1 MTNILVIDDCEV
13 FRELLGMVLEDS
25 GHNHI
30 EANSLTEALETL
42 KQEDIDLVFCDLM
55 MPTEYDGE
63 FTDDSA
69 MVGVSTMKEIRRRYP
84 DIPIVAISGKMS
96 HQPLQGLTQ
105 FGADAGICKPF
116 KQESLLNLI
125 EDLTSSQEVST

>member
-25 GHNHI
+25 GHRHI
-30 EANSLTEALETL
+30 EANGLKEALSTL
-42 KQEDIDLVFCDLM
+42 EKESIDLVFCDLM
-55 MPTEYDGE
+55 MPTGYDEE
-63 FTDDSA
+63 FSEDSA
-69 MVGVSTMKEIRRRYP
+69 MVGVSTMKAIRKRYP
-84 DIPIVAISGKMS
+84 GIPIVAISGKMS

-125 EDLTSSQEVST
+125 SDLTGDKAEVT